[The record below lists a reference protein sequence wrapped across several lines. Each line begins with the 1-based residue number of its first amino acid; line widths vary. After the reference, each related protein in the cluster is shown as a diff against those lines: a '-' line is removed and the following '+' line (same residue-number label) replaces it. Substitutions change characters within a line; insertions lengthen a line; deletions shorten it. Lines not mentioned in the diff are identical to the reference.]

1 MEAPDTTT
9 PAEKCLVPDFRT
21 LPPVV
26 RLDETIAGVD
36 ADSVPDPAAGR
47 NLDQH
52 RALRDD

>member
-1 MEAPDTTT
+1 LEAPDTTT
-9 PAEKCLVPDFRT
+9 PAEKSPVPDSRT

-26 RLDETIAGVD
+26 RLDETIASVE

-47 NLDQH
+47 NVDQH

>member
-9 PAEKCLVPDFRT
+9 PAEKNLVPDFRT

-26 RLDETIAGVD
+26 RLDETIASVE

-47 NLDQH
+47 NVDQH